1 MQDFGAE
8 VSQLRSLFE
17 LQLVDGLRL
26 VYHTRVVVVHTV
38 DVGPDLDFLSV
49 QCSTDERSGV
59 VRTAA
64 LQVVYLAVGIAADE
78 SLRDIHLLSL
88 VLLHDGSQLF
98 LDVDGVGLGV
108 LVSTHEVESVEQYSL
123 DALFLHIVYHHVGR
137 HHLAL
142 CHDGLFLERGENFLG
157 ERAQIVELV
166 LQEVAGGLFGII
178 LGEELIYVL
187 HVLRLQSVDNL
198 VGAVGILFVEIVRD
212 FHQRVG
218 GSRHS
223 REYNEYRLAALG
235 DEICNL
241 FHSLRRSY

>member
-1 MQDFGAE
+1 MQNFGAE
-8 VSQLRSLFE
+8 VSQLCSLFE

-78 SLRDIHLLSL
+78 SLRDIHLLAL

-108 LVSTHEVESVEQYSL
+108 CQY
-123 DALFLHIVYHHVGR
+123 A
-137 HHLAL
+137 
-142 CHDGLFLERGENFLG
+142 
-157 ERAQIVELV
+157 
-166 LQEVAGGLFGII
+166 
-178 LGEELIYVL
+178 
-187 HVLRLQSVDNL
+187 
-198 VGAVGILFVEIVRD
+198 
-212 FHQRVG
+212 
-218 GSRHS
+218 
-223 REYNEYRLAALG
+223 
-235 DEICNL
+235 
-241 FHSLRRSY
+241 